1 MRLNKS
7 SIIDFFRSSL
17 VNKSIK
23 VLFIRIF
30 GVFLFFGLTLFL
42 TNNFDPSLVGEYDFS
57 RSLLIFLGALSVF
70 GMHQSVIYYSGY
82 LASINNLWY
91 IKKVYYK
98 MVLMVFLISIIV
110 YLGSLLLNT
119 EVIVRYTKTSISITA
134 EKTIMGLFFYG
145 LTMLNIDVFRG
156 IKKIYLSEF
165 HRNIIRYVLFFIG
178 IIIIFFSENE
188 SLLLEI
194 FLLNFVILAVL
205 STAIILYLF
214 SISKYQKGL
223 VEITYKDIIRR
234 SAPMAVSAA
243 SFLLMQSLDILM
255 LANFTNFELVAYYG
269 SAVKLTMIIALVL
282 ASVNSVITPQIA
294 ELYAS
299 SKIARL
305 NENIKKGTRLIF
317 LITFPMIIVLGIFPT
332 FILGLFGENYISAK
346 SALWILLAGQAIN
359 SLCGSVGVYL
369 NMTGKQKSFQKIL
382 ISALILNIVLNYFL
396 IPDFGMAGAAIAT
409 STSMVLWNIIAVIY
423 VYKKDNIKVYLT
435 LK

>member
-17 VNKSIK
+17 VNKGIK

-70 GMHQSVIYYSGY
+70 GMHQSVIYYSGH

-98 MVLMVFLISIIV
+98 MVLMVFIVSLLI
-110 YLGSLLLNT
+110 YLGSLILKM
-119 EVIVRYTKTSISITA
+119 EVVEGITKVKLSITA

-145 LTMLNIDVFRG
+145 ITMLNIDVFRG

-165 HRNIIRYVLFFIG
+165 HRNIIRYVLFFTG

-188 SLLLEI
+188 SLLVEI
-194 FLLNFVILAVL
+194 FLLNFVFLAVI
-205 STAIILYLF
+205 STVILLYLF
-214 SISKYQKGL
+214 SVSEYKKDL
-223 VEITYKDIIRR
+223 SNITFKDILKR

-255 LANFTNFELVAYYG
+255 LANFTNYELVAYYG

-282 ASVNSVITPQIA
+282 ASVNSVIAPQIA

-299 SKIARL
+299 GKLGIL
-305 NENIKKGTRLIF
+305 KNNIKKGTRLIF
-317 LITFPMIIVLGIFPT
+317 IITLPMIILLGLFPS
-332 FILGLFGENYISAK
+332 FILGLFGENYVTAK
-346 SALWILLAGQAIN
+346 NALWVLLAGQAIN

-369 NMTGKQKSFQKIL
+369 NMTGKQNTFQRIL

-396 IPDFGMAGAAIAT
+396 IPEFGMAGAAFAT
-409 STSMVLWNIIAVIY
+409 STSMILWNIIAVIY